1 MKTTLDKVPIDTY
14 VTLSELNSNKDIKR
28 RLRDLGLI
36 KNTLIKPIYKSPL
49 NDPVAYLIRGSVI
62 AIRNSDAKK
71 IIVTQGKKDEKASQ

>member
-1 MKTTLDKVPIDTY
+1 MKTTLDKVPIGTY